1 MIRDFSDRAKQDLM
15 NMVAQVENE
24 KLCDFTDW
32 VGDCWYSFEEWIG
45 LLNLKEDLSN
55 VNEYH
60 KKVIDKNNT
69 TLNELEAIF
78 SKVYAV
84 EAEYHSGFCSI
95 ISACNSFNKILQT
108 LIEIISPENGS
119 FSPEEMNALLPE
131 RFTEYQEYLSKYGEL
146 RVKKLLEHYKSM
158 DVVSNDDKDEFI
170 RVYEIYNPEK
180 KKKLDNLLSK
190 LTEEQIREVKY
201 ILYTADEPYRSIYLN
216 ELESYTIGN
225 VSGSD
230 TGVFR
235 PFDNT
240 INVDMIKEP
249 TNPRG
254 PYTTF
259 FHESGHALDYN
270 FYNDGNFYS
279 LTYRNSEG
287 QSLMDVIY
295 EDVRNDI
302 RKTIARYTKDKNTQ
316 EDLLNY
322 IMGAGSIDVNKLSK
336 KEKQLLQ
343 YIQAYYKKDM
353 HGAQNESCSDVYG
366 GVTNNI
372 ISGEYGHWSDSYW
385 YDRKGNPTGSQATEL
400 WAEYYSYCMTDN
412 EEALENLREHFPN
425 AAKFLDEMAE
435 SMASK
440 RG

>member
-119 FSPEEMNALLPE
+119 FSPEEMNALLPK

-170 RVYEIYNPEK
+170 RIYEIYNPEK

-279 LTYRNSEG
+279 LTYRNL
-287 QSLMDVIY
+287 SLIH
-295 EDVRNDI
+295 I
-302 RKTIARYTKDKNTQ
+302 
-316 EDLLNY
+316 
-322 IMGAGSIDVNKLSK
+322 
-336 KEKQLLQ
+336 
-343 YIQAYYKKDM
+343 
-353 HGAQNESCSDVYG
+353 
-366 GVTNNI
+366 
-372 ISGEYGHWSDSYW
+372 
-385 YDRKGNPTGSQATEL
+385 
-400 WAEYYSYCMTDN
+400 
-412 EEALENLREHFPN
+412 
-425 AAKFLDEMAE
+425 
-435 SMASK
+435 
-440 RG
+440 

>member
-170 RVYEIYNPEK
+170 RIYEIYNPEK

-270 FYNDGNFYS
+270 FYNDGNYYS
-279 LTYRNSEG
+279 LTYRNSDG
-287 QSLMDVIY
+287 QSLQDVIF

-302 RKTIARYTKDKNTQ
+302 RQTIAKYTSDEKMQ
-316 EDLLNY
+316 ENLLNY
-322 IMGAGSIDVNKLSK
+322 LISGKNNRGDLTKTE
-336 KEKQLLQ
+336 EKILENVLK
-343 YIQAYYKKDM
+343 AYKKDITGM
-353 HGAQNESCSDVYG
+353 EKEAYSDIYG
-366 GVTNNI
+366 GATDNAIVGNYSHTQKN
-372 ISGEYGHWSDSYW
+372 YW
-385 YDRKGNPTGSQATEL
+385 YDEDGNATGAQAVEL

>member
-1 MIRDFSDRAKQDLM
+1 MIRDFSDRAKQELM
-15 NMVAQVENE
+15 NIVAQVENE

-119 FSPEEMNALLPE
+119 FSPEKMSALLPK
-131 RFTEYQEYLSKYGEL
+131 RFTEYQQYLSKYGEL

-158 DVVSNDDKDEFI
+158 DIVSSDDKDEFI
-170 RVYEIYNPEK
+170 KIYEIYNPEK

-190 LTEEQIREVKY
+190 LTEEQVREVKY

-230 TGVFR
+230 TGFFR

-240 INVDMIKEP
+240 INVDMIAEP

-279 LTYRNSEG
+279 LTYRNAEG
-287 QSLMDVIY
+287 KSLQDVIF

-302 RKTIARYTKDKNTQ
+302 RQTIAKYTSDEKIQ
-316 EDLLNY
+316 ENLLNY
-322 IMGAGSIDVNKLSK
+322 LISGKNNRGALTK
-336 KEKQLLQ
+336 KEEKILENVLK
-343 YIQAYYKKDM
+343 AYKKDIAGM
-353 HGAQNESCSDVYG
+353 EKEAYSDIYG
-366 GVTNNI
+366 GVTDNAIVGNYI
-372 ISGEYGHWSDSYW
+372 HTKENYW
-385 YDRKGNPTGSQATEL
+385 YDENGNATGAQVKEL
-400 WAEYYSYCMTDN
+400 WAEYYSYCMTGN

-425 AAKFLDEMAE
+425 AAEFLDEMAE
-435 SMASK
+435 SMA
-440 RG
+440 

>member
-1 MIRDFSDRAKQDLM
+1 MIRDFSDRAKQELM

-119 FSPEEMNALLPE
+119 FSPEKMSALLPK
-131 RFTEYQEYLSKYGEL
+131 RFTEYQQYLSKYGEL
-146 RVKKLLEHYKSM
+146 RVKKLLEHYKSI
-158 DVVSNDDKDEFI
+158 DVVSSDDKDEFI
-170 RVYEIYNPEK
+170 KIYEIYNPEK

-230 TGVFR
+230 TGFFR

-240 INVDMIKEP
+240 INVDMIAEP
-249 TNPRG
+249 TKPRG

-287 QSLMDVIY
+287 KSLQDVIF

-302 RKTIARYTKDKNTQ
+302 RQTIAKYTSDEKMQ
-316 EDLLNY
+316 ENLLNY
-322 IMGAGSIDVNKLSK
+322 LISDKNNLGDLTKTE
-336 KEKQLLQ
+336 EKILENVLK
-343 YIQAYYKKDM
+343 AYKKDITGM
-353 HGAQNESCSDVYG
+353 EKEAYSDIYG
-366 GVTNNI
+366 GVTDNAIVGNY
-372 ISGEYGHWSDSYW
+372 SHTRENYW
-385 YDRKGNPTGSQATEL
+385 YDENGNATGAQAVEL
-400 WAEYYSYCMTDN
+400 WAEYYSYCMTGN
-412 EEALENLREHFPN
+412 EEAMENLREHFPN
-425 AAKFLDEMAE
+425 AAKFLDKMAE

>member
-1 MIRDFSDRAKQDLM
+1 MIRDFSDRTKQELM
-15 NMVAQVENE
+15 TLVAQVESE
-24 KLCDFTDW
+24 KLCDLTDW
-32 VGDCWYSFEEWIG
+32 IGDRWYDFEEWIG
-45 LLNLKEDLSN
+45 ILHLKDDLSN

-69 TLNELEAIF
+69 TLAQLEGIFNKVYSVESEYHKELKNIIASCRGF
-78 SKVYAV
+78 SKLLTALNDVMAKGALVQEGY
-84 EAEYHSGFCSI
+84 
-95 ISACNSFNKILQT
+95 
-108 LIEIISPENGS
+108 
-119 FSPEEMNALLPE
+119 ALLIP
-131 RFTEYQEYLSKYGEL
+131 RYITEYFSLYHVYVDWEERLE
-146 RVKKLLEHYKSM
+146 KLLEKYRSQ
-158 DVVSNDDKDEFI
+158 DTVTDEDKDEFI
-170 RVYEIYNPEK
+170 RIYEIYNVET
-180 KKKLDNLLSK
+180 KKKLDNLLLK

-201 ILYTADEPYRSIYLN
+201 IIYTAEEPYRSIYLK

-230 TGVFR
+230 TGFFR
-235 PFDNT
+235 SSDNT
-240 INVDMIKEP
+240 INVDMIAEP
-249 TNPRG
+249 MNPRG

-322 IMGAGSIDVNKLSK
+322 IMGAGSIDVNTLSEQ
-336 KEKQLLQ
+336 EKQLLQ

-385 YDRKGNPTGSQATEL
+385 YDSSGNPTGSQAKEL
-400 WAEYYSYCMTDN
+400 WAEYYSYCMTGN

>member
-1 MIRDFSDRAKQDLM
+1 MIRDFSDRAKQELM
-15 NMVAQVENE
+15 TLVAQVESE

-32 VGDCWYSFEEWIG
+32 IGDRWYDFEEWIG
-45 LLNLKEDLSN
+45 ILHLKDDLSN

-60 KKVIDKNNT
+60 KKVIDKNNI
-69 TLNELEAIF
+69 TLAQLEGIF
-78 SKVYAV
+78 NKVYSV
-84 EAEYHSGFCSI
+84 ESEYHKELTNI
-95 ISACNSFNKILQT
+95 IASCRGFNKL
-108 LIEIISPENGS
+108 L
-119 FSPEEMNALLPE
+119 NALNDVMAKGALVQE
-131 RFTEYQEYLSKYGEL
+131 RYVSLIPRYITEYFSLYHIYIDWEERLEN
-146 RVKKLLEHYKSM
+146 LLEKYRSQGTIT
-158 DVVSNDDKDEFI
+158 DQDKDEFI
-170 RVYEIYNPEK
+170 RIYEIYNVET

-230 TGVFR
+230 TGFFR

-240 INVDMIKEP
+240 INVDIIAEP

-295 EDVRNDI
+295 EDVRNDV

-322 IMGAGSIDVNKLSK
+322 IMGAGSIDVNTLSE

-353 HGAQNESCSDVYG
+353 YGAQNESCSDVYG

-372 ISGEYGHWSDSYW
+372 ISGQYGHWSDTYW
-385 YDRKGNPTGSQATEL
+385 YDSKGNPTGSQAKEL
-400 WAEYYSYCMTDN
+400 WAEYYSYCMTGN

-435 SMASK
+435 SMA
-440 RG
+440 

>member
-1 MIRDFSDRAKQDLM
+1 MIRDFSDRAKQELM
-15 NMVAQVENE
+15 TLVAQVESE

-32 VGDCWYSFEEWIG
+32 IGDRWYDFEEWIG
-45 LLNLKEDLSN
+45 ILHLKDDLSN
-55 VNEYH
+55 INEYH

-69 TLNELEAIF
+69 TLAQLEGIF
-78 SKVYAV
+78 NKVYSV
-84 EAEYHSGFCSI
+84 ESEYHKELTNI
-95 ISACNSFNKILQT
+95 IASCRGFNKL
-108 LIEIISPENGS
+108 LIA
-119 FSPEEMNALLPE
+119 MNDVMAKGALVQEGYALLIP
-131 RFTEYQEYLSKYGEL
+131 RYITEYFSLYHVYIDWEERLE
-146 RVKKLLEHYKSM
+146 KLLEKYRSQ
-158 DVVSNDDKDEFI
+158 DTVTDEDKDEFI
-170 RVYEIYNPEK
+170 RIYEIYNVET

-190 LTEEQIREVKY
+190 LTEEQIRQVKY
-201 ILYTADEPYRSIYLN
+201 IIYTAEEPYRSIYLN
-216 ELESYTIGN
+216 ELESYTLGN

-230 TGVFR
+230 TGFFR
-235 PFDNT
+235 SSNNT
-240 INVDMIKEP
+240 INVDMITEP

-322 IMGAGSIDVNKLSK
+322 IMGAGSIDVNTLSK

-385 YDRKGNPTGSQATEL
+385 YDRKGNPTGSQAKEL
-400 WAEYYSYCMTDN
+400 WAEYYSYCMTGN

-435 SMASK
+435 SMA
-440 RG
+440 

>member
-170 RVYEIYNPEK
+170 RIYEIYNPEK

-225 VSGSD
+225 VSGAD

-270 FYNDGNFYS
+270 FYNDGNYYS
-279 LTYRNSEG
+279 LTYGNSDG
-287 QSLMDVIY
+287 QSLQDVIF

-302 RKTIARYTKDKNTQ
+302 RQTIAKYTSDEKMQ
-316 EDLLNY
+316 ENLLNY
-322 IMGAGSIDVNKLSK
+322 LISGKNNRGDLTKTE
-336 KEKQLLQ
+336 EKILENVLK
-343 YIQAYYKKDM
+343 AYKKDITGM
-353 HGAQNESCSDVYG
+353 EKEAYSDIYG
-366 GVTNNI
+366 GATDNAIVGNYSHTQKN
-372 ISGEYGHWSDSYW
+372 YW
-385 YDRKGNPTGSQATEL
+385 YDEDGNATGAQAVEL

>member
-1 MIRDFSDRAKQDLM
+1 MIRDFSDRAKQELM
-15 NMVAQVENE
+15 TLVAQVESE

-32 VGDCWYSFEEWIG
+32 IGDRWYDFEEWIG
-45 LLNLKEDLSN
+45 ILHLKDDLSN

-69 TLNELEAIF
+69 TLAQLEGIF
-78 SKVYAV
+78 NKVYSV
-84 EAEYHSGFCSI
+84 ESEYHKELTNIIASCRGF
-95 ISACNSFNKILQT
+95 NRL
-108 LIEIISPENGS
+108 L
-119 FSPEEMNALLPE
+119 NALNDVMAKGALVQE
-131 RFTEYQEYLSKYGEL
+131 RYVSLIPRYITEYFSLYHIYIDWEERLEN
-146 RVKKLLEHYKSM
+146 LLEKYRSQGTIT
-158 DVVSNDDKDEFI
+158 DQDKDEFI
-170 RVYEIYNPEK
+170 RIYEIYNVET

-230 TGVFR
+230 TGFFR

-240 INVDMIKEP
+240 INVDMIAEP

-287 QSLMDVIY
+287 KSLMDVIY

-302 RKTIARYTKDKNTQ
+302 RKTIARYTKDNNTQ
-316 EDLLNY
+316 ENLLNY
-322 IMGAGSIDVNKLSK
+322 IMGAGSIDVNTLSE

-385 YDRKGNPTGSQATEL
+385 YDRKGNPTGSQAKEL
-400 WAEYYSYCMTDN
+400 WAEYYSYCMTGN

-425 AAKFLDEMAE
+425 AAEFLDEMAE
-435 SMASK
+435 SMA
-440 RG
+440 

>member
-1 MIRDFSDRAKQDLM
+1 MIRDFSDRAKQELM
-15 NMVAQVENE
+15 NIVAQVENE

-32 VGDCWYSFEEWIG
+32 FGDCWYSFEEWIG

-108 LIEIISPENGS
+108 LIEIISPENRS
-119 FSPEEMNALLPE
+119 FSPEKMSALLPK
-131 RFTEYQEYLSKYGEL
+131 RFTEYQQYLSKYGEL

-158 DVVSNDDKDEFI
+158 DIVSSDDKDEFI
-170 RVYEIYNPEK
+170 KIYEIYNPEK

-230 TGVFR
+230 TGFFR

-240 INVDMIKEP
+240 INVDMIAEP

-279 LTYRNSEG
+279 LTYRNAEG
-287 QSLMDVIY
+287 KSLQDVIF

-302 RKTIARYTKDKNTQ
+302 RQTIAKYTSDEKIQ
-316 EDLLNY
+316 ENLLNY
-322 IMGAGSIDVNKLSK
+322 LISGKNNRGALTK
-336 KEKQLLQ
+336 KEEKILENVLK
-343 YIQAYYKKDM
+343 AYKKDIAGM
-353 HGAQNESCSDVYG
+353 EKEAYSDIYG
-366 GVTNNI
+366 GVTDNAIVGNYI
-372 ISGEYGHWSDSYW
+372 HTKENYW
-385 YDRKGNPTGSQATEL
+385 YDENGNATGTQAKEL
-400 WAEYYSYCMTDN
+400 WAEYYSYCMTGN

-425 AAKFLDEMAE
+425 AAEFLDEMAE
-435 SMASK
+435 SMA
-440 RG
+440 

>member
-170 RVYEIYNPEK
+170 RIYEIYNPEK

-270 FYNDGNFYS
+270 FYNDGNYYS
-279 LTYRNSEG
+279 LTYRNSDG
-287 QSLMDVIY
+287 QSLQDVIF

-302 RKTIARYTKDKNTQ
+302 RQTIAKYTSDEKMQ
-316 EDLLNY
+316 ENLLNY
-322 IMGAGSIDVNKLSK
+322 LISGKNNRGDLTKTE
-336 KEKQLLQ
+336 EKILENVLK
-343 YIQAYYKKDM
+343 AYKKDITGM
-353 HGAQNESCSDVYG
+353 EKEAYSDIYG
-366 GVTNNI
+366 GATDNAIVGNYAHTQKN
-372 ISGEYGHWSDSYW
+372 YW
-385 YDRKGNPTGSQATEL
+385 YDEDGNATGAQAVEL

>member
-1 MIRDFSDRAKQDLM
+1 MIRDFSDRAKQELM

-119 FSPEEMNALLPE
+119 FSPEKMSALLPK
-131 RFTEYQEYLSKYGEL
+131 RFTEYQQYLSKYGEL
-146 RVKKLLEHYKSM
+146 RVQKLLEHYKSI
-158 DVVSNDDKDEFI
+158 DVVSSDDKDEFI
-170 RVYEIYNPEK
+170 KIYEIYNPEK
-180 KKKLDNLLSK
+180 KKKLDNLLLK

-230 TGVFR
+230 TGFFR

-240 INVDMIKEP
+240 INVDMIAEP

-287 QSLMDVIY
+287 KSLQDVIF

-302 RKTIARYTKDKNTQ
+302 RQTIAKYTSDEKMQ
-316 EDLLNY
+316 ENLLNY
-322 IMGAGSIDVNKLSK
+322 LISDKNNRGDLTKTE
-336 KEKQLLQ
+336 EKILENVLK
-343 YIQAYYKKDM
+343 AYKKDITGM
-353 HGAQNESCSDVYG
+353 EKEAYSDIYG
-366 GVTNNI
+366 GVTDNAIVGNY
-372 ISGEYGHWSDSYW
+372 SHTRENYW
-385 YDRKGNPTGSQATEL
+385 YDENGNATGAQAVEL
-400 WAEYYSYCMTDN
+400 WAEYYSYCMTGN
-412 EEALENLREHFPN
+412 EEAMENLREHFPN
-425 AAKFLDEMAE
+425 AAKFLDKMAE

>member
-69 TLNELEAIF
+69 TLDELEAIF

-170 RVYEIYNPEK
+170 RIYEIYNPEK

-270 FYNDGNFYS
+270 FYNDGNYYS
-279 LTYRNSEG
+279 LTYRNSDGE
-287 QSLMDVIY
+287 SLQDVIF

-302 RKTIARYTKDKNTQ
+302 RQTIAKYTSDEKMQ
-316 EDLLNY
+316 ENLLNY
-322 IMGAGSIDVNKLSK
+322 LISGKNNRGDLTKTE
-336 KEKQLLQ
+336 EKILENVLK
-343 YIQAYYKKDM
+343 AYKKDITGM
-353 HGAQNESCSDVYG
+353 EKEAYSDIYG
-366 GVTNNI
+366 GATDNAIVGNYAHTQKN
-372 ISGEYGHWSDSYW
+372 YW
-385 YDRKGNPTGSQATEL
+385 YDEDGNATGAQAVEL

>member
-1 MIRDFSDRAKQDLM
+1 MIRDFSDRAKQELM
-15 NMVAQVENE
+15 NIVAQVENE

-119 FSPEEMNALLPE
+119 FSPEKMSALLPK
-131 RFTEYQEYLSKYGEL
+131 RFTEYQQYLSKYGEL

-158 DVVSNDDKDEFI
+158 DIVSSDDKDEFI
-170 RVYEIYNPEK
+170 KIYEIYNPEK

-190 LTEEQIREVKY
+190 LTEEQVREVKY

-230 TGVFR
+230 TGFFR

-240 INVDMIKEP
+240 INVDMIAEP

-279 LTYRNSEG
+279 LTYRNAEG
-287 QSLMDVIY
+287 KSLQDVIF

-302 RKTIARYTKDKNTQ
+302 RQTIAKYTSDEKIQ
-316 EDLLNY
+316 ENLLNY
-322 IMGAGSIDVNKLSK
+322 LISGKNNRGALTK
-336 KEKQLLQ
+336 KEEKIFENVLK
-343 YIQAYYKKDM
+343 AYKKDIAGM
-353 HGAQNESCSDVYG
+353 EKEAYSDIYG
-366 GVTNNI
+366 GVTDNAIVGNYI
-372 ISGEYGHWSDSYW
+372 HTKENYW
-385 YDRKGNPTGSQATEL
+385 YDENGNATGAQAKEL
-400 WAEYYSYCMTDN
+400 WAEYYSYCMTGN

-425 AAKFLDEMAE
+425 AAEFLDEMAE
-435 SMASK
+435 SMA
-440 RG
+440 

>member
-170 RVYEIYNPEK
+170 RIYEIYNPEK

-302 RKTIARYTKDKNTQ
+302 RKTIAKYTSDEKMQ
-316 EDLLNY
+316 ENLLNY
-322 IMGAGSIDVNKLSK
+322 LISGKNNRGDLTKTE
-336 KEKQLLQ
+336 EKILENVLK
-343 YIQAYYKKDM
+343 AYKKDITGM
-353 HGAQNESCSDVYG
+353 EKEAYSDIYG
-366 GVTNNI
+366 GATDNAIVGNYSHTQKN
-372 ISGEYGHWSDSYW
+372 YW
-385 YDRKGNPTGSQATEL
+385 YDEDGNATGAQAVEL

>member
-1 MIRDFSDRAKQDLM
+1 MIRDFSDRAKQELM
-15 NMVAQVENE
+15 TLVAQVESE

-32 VGDCWYSFEEWIG
+32 IGDRWYDFEEWIG
-45 LLNLKEDLSN
+45 ILHLKDDLSN

-69 TLNELEAIF
+69 TLAQLEGIF
-78 SKVYAV
+78 NKVYSV
-84 EAEYHSGFCSI
+84 ESEYHKELTNIIASCRGF
-95 ISACNSFNKILQT
+95 NRL
-108 LIEIISPENGS
+108 L
-119 FSPEEMNALLPE
+119 NALNDVMAKGALVQE
-131 RFTEYQEYLSKYGEL
+131 RYVSLIHRYITEYFSLYHIYIDWEERLEN
-146 RVKKLLEHYKSM
+146 LLEKYRSQGTIT
-158 DVVSNDDKDEFI
+158 DQDKDEFI
-170 RVYEIYNPEK
+170 RIYEIYNVET

-230 TGVFR
+230 TGFFR

-240 INVDMIKEP
+240 INVDMIAEP

-295 EDVRNDI
+295 EDVRNDV

-322 IMGAGSIDVNKLSK
+322 IMGAGSIDVNTLSE

-353 HGAQNESCSDVYG
+353 YGAQNESCSDVYG

-372 ISGEYGHWSDSYW
+372 ISGQYGHWSDTYW
-385 YDRKGNPTGSQATEL
+385 YDSKGNPTGSQAKEL
-400 WAEYYSYCMTDN
+400 WAEYYSYCMTGN

-435 SMASK
+435 SMA
-440 RG
+440 

>member
-1 MIRDFSDRAKQDLM
+1 MIRDFSDRAKQELM
-15 NMVAQVENE
+15 TLVAQVESE

-32 VGDCWYSFEEWIG
+32 IGDRWYDFEEWIG
-45 LLNLKEDLSN
+45 ILHLKDDLSN

-69 TLNELEAIF
+69 TLAQLEGIF
-78 SKVYAV
+78 NKVYSV
-84 EAEYHSGFCSI
+84 ESEYHKELTNI
-95 ISACNSFNKILQT
+95 IASCRGFNKL
-108 LIEIISPENGS
+108 L
-119 FSPEEMNALLPE
+119 NALNDVMAKGALVQE
-131 RFTEYQEYLSKYGEL
+131 GYALLISRYITEYFNLYHIYIDWEERLEN
-146 RVKKLLEHYKSM
+146 LLEKYRSQGTIT
-158 DVVSNDDKDEFI
+158 DQDKDEFI
-170 RVYEIYNPEK
+170 RIYEIYNVETK
-180 KKKLDNLLSK
+180 KRLDNLLSK

-230 TGVFR
+230 TGFFR

-240 INVDMIKEP
+240 INVAMIAEP

-295 EDVRNDI
+295 EDVRNDV

-322 IMGAGSIDVNKLSK
+322 IMGAGSIDVNTLSE

-353 HGAQNESCSDVYG
+353 YGAQNESCSDVYG

-372 ISGEYGHWSDSYW
+372 ISGQYGHWSDTYW
-385 YDRKGNPTGSQATEL
+385 YDSKGNPTGSQAKEL
-400 WAEYYSYCMTDN
+400 WAEYYSYCMTGN

-435 SMASK
+435 SMA
-440 RG
+440 

>member
-1 MIRDFSDRAKQDLM
+1 MIRDFSDRAKQELM
-15 NMVAQVENE
+15 TLVAQVESE

-32 VGDCWYSFEEWIG
+32 LGDRWYDFEEWIG
-45 LLNLKEDLSN
+45 ILHLKDDLSN

-69 TLNELEAIF
+69 TLAQLEGIF
-78 SKVYAV
+78 NKVYSV
-84 EAEYHSGFCSI
+84 ESEYHKELTNI
-95 ISACNSFNKILQT
+95 IASCRGFNKLLT
-108 LIEIISPENGS
+108 ALNDVMAKAALVREGY
-119 FSPEEMNALLPE
+119 ALLIP
-131 RFTEYQEYLSKYGEL
+131 RYITEYFGLYHVYVDWEERLE
-146 RVKKLLEHYKSM
+146 KLLEKYRLQDSVT
-158 DVVSNDDKDEFI
+158 DEDKDEFI
-170 RVYEIYNPEK
+170 RIYEIYNVET

-201 ILYTADEPYRSIYLN
+201 IIYTAEEPYRSIYLK

-230 TGVFR
+230 TGFFR
-235 PFDNT
+235 SSDNT
-240 INVDMIKEP
+240 INVDMIAEP

-316 EDLLNY
+316 ENLLNY
-322 IMGAGSIDVNKLSK
+322 IMGAGSIDVNTLSE

-385 YDRKGNPTGSQATEL
+385 YDRKGNPTGSQAKEL
-400 WAEYYSYCMTDN
+400 WAEYYSYCMTGN
-412 EEALENLREHFPN
+412 EEALDNLREHFPN

-435 SMASK
+435 SMA
-440 RG
+440 

>member
-119 FSPEEMNALLPE
+119 FSPEEMNALLPK

-170 RVYEIYNPEK
+170 RIYEIYNPEK

-270 FYNDGNFYS
+270 FYNDGNYYS
-279 LTYRNSEG
+279 LTYRNSDG
-287 QSLMDVIY
+287 QSLQDVIF

-302 RKTIARYTKDKNTQ
+302 RQTIAKYTSDEKMQ
-316 EDLLNY
+316 ENLLNY
-322 IMGAGSIDVNKLSK
+322 LISGKNNRGDLTKTE
-336 KEKQLLQ
+336 EKILENVLK
-343 YIQAYYKKDM
+343 AYKKDITGM
-353 HGAQNESCSDVYG
+353 EKEAYSDIYG
-366 GVTNNI
+366 GATDNAIVGNYSHTQKN
-372 ISGEYGHWSDSYW
+372 YW
-385 YDRKGNPTGSQATEL
+385 YDEDGNATGAQAVEL

>member
-1 MIRDFSDRAKQDLM
+1 MIRDFSDRAKQELM
-15 NMVAQVENE
+15 TLVAQVESE

-32 VGDCWYSFEEWIG
+32 IGDRWYDFEEWIG
-45 LLNLKEDLSN
+45 ILHLKDDLSN

-60 KKVIDKNNT
+60 KKVIDKNNI
-69 TLNELEAIF
+69 TLAQLEGIF
-78 SKVYAV
+78 NKVYSV
-84 EAEYHSGFCSI
+84 ESEYHKELTNI
-95 ISACNSFNKILQT
+95 IASCRGFNKL
-108 LIEIISPENGS
+108 L
-119 FSPEEMNALLPE
+119 NALNDVMAKGALVQE
-131 RFTEYQEYLSKYGEL
+131 RYVSLIPRYITEYFSLYHIYIDWEERLEN
-146 RVKKLLEHYKSM
+146 LLEKYRSQGTIT
-158 DVVSNDDKDEFI
+158 DQDKDEFI
-170 RVYEIYNPEK
+170 RIYEIYNVET

-230 TGVFR
+230 TGFFR

-240 INVDMIKEP
+240 INVDMIAEP

-295 EDVRNDI
+295 EDVRNDV

-322 IMGAGSIDVNKLSK
+322 IMGAGSIDVNTLSE

-353 HGAQNESCSDVYG
+353 YGAQNESCSDVYG

-372 ISGEYGHWSDSYW
+372 ISGQYGHWSDTYW
-385 YDRKGNPTGSQATEL
+385 YDSKGNPTGSQAKEL
-400 WAEYYSYCMTDN
+400 WAEYYSYCMTGN

-435 SMASK
+435 SMA
-440 RG
+440 

>member
-170 RVYEIYNPEK
+170 RIYEIYNPEK

-201 ILYTADEPYRSIYLN
+201 ILYTADEPYRSIY
-216 ELESYTIGN
+216 
-225 VSGSD
+225 
-230 TGVFR
+230 
-235 PFDNT
+235 
-240 INVDMIKEP
+240 NVDMIKEP

-270 FYNDGNFYS
+270 FYNDGNYYS
-279 LTYRNSEG
+279 LTYRNSDG
-287 QSLMDVIY
+287 QSLQDVIF

-302 RKTIARYTKDKNTQ
+302 RQTIAKYTSDEKMQ
-316 EDLLNY
+316 ENLLNY
-322 IMGAGSIDVNKLSK
+322 LISGKNNRGDLTKTE
-336 KEKQLLQ
+336 EKILENVLK
-343 YIQAYYKKDM
+343 AYKKDITGM
-353 HGAQNESCSDVYG
+353 EKEAYSDIYG
-366 GVTNNI
+366 GATDNAIVGNYSHTQKN
-372 ISGEYGHWSDSYW
+372 YW
-385 YDRKGNPTGSQATEL
+385 YDEDGNATGAQAVEL

-425 AAKFLDEMAE
+425 AAKF
-435 SMASK
+435 
-440 RG
+440 

>member
-69 TLNELEAIF
+69 TLDELEAIF

-170 RVYEIYNPEK
+170 RIYEIYNPEK

-270 FYNDGNFYS
+270 FYNDGNYYS
-279 LTYRNSEG
+279 LTYRNSDG
-287 QSLMDVIY
+287 QSLQDVIF

-302 RKTIARYTKDKNTQ
+302 RQTIAKYTSDEKMQ
-316 EDLLNY
+316 ENLLNY
-322 IMGAGSIDVNKLSK
+322 LISGKNNRGDLTKTE
-336 KEKQLLQ
+336 EKILENVLK
-343 YIQAYYKKDM
+343 AYKKDITGM
-353 HGAQNESCSDVYG
+353 EKEAYSDIYG
-366 GVTNNI
+366 GATDNAIVGNYSHTQKN
-372 ISGEYGHWSDSYW
+372 YW
-385 YDRKGNPTGSQATEL
+385 YDEDGNATGAQAVEL

>member
-15 NMVAQVENE
+15 NMVAQMENE

-170 RVYEIYNPEK
+170 RIYEIYNPEK

-270 FYNDGNFYS
+270 FYNDGNYYS
-279 LTYRNSEG
+279 LTYRNSDG
-287 QSLMDVIY
+287 QSLQDVIF

-302 RKTIARYTKDKNTQ
+302 RQTIAKYTSDEKMQ
-316 EDLLNY
+316 ENLLNY
-322 IMGAGSIDVNKLSK
+322 LISGKNNRGDLTKTE
-336 KEKQLLQ
+336 EKILENVLK
-343 YIQAYYKKDM
+343 AYKKDITGM
-353 HGAQNESCSDVYG
+353 EKEAYSDIYG
-366 GVTNNI
+366 GATDNAIVGNYSHTQKN
-372 ISGEYGHWSDSYW
+372 YW
-385 YDRKGNPTGSQATEL
+385 YDEDGNATGAQAVEL

>member
-69 TLNELEAIF
+69 TLDELEAIF

-119 FSPEEMNALLPE
+119 FSPEEMNALLPK

-170 RVYEIYNPEK
+170 RIYEIYNPEK

-270 FYNDGNFYS
+270 FYNDGNYYS
-279 LTYRNSEG
+279 LTYRNSDG
-287 QSLMDVIY
+287 QSLQDVIF

-302 RKTIARYTKDKNTQ
+302 RQTIAKYTSDEKMQ
-316 EDLLNY
+316 ENLLNY
-322 IMGAGSIDVNKLSK
+322 LISGKNNRGDLTKTE
-336 KEKQLLQ
+336 EKILENVLK
-343 YIQAYYKKDM
+343 AYKKDITGM
-353 HGAQNESCSDVYG
+353 EKEAYSDIYG
-366 GVTNNI
+366 GATDNAIVGNYSHTQKN
-372 ISGEYGHWSDSYW
+372 YW
-385 YDRKGNPTGSQATEL
+385 YDEDGNATGAQAVEL

>member
-119 FSPEEMNALLPE
+119 FSPEEMNALLPK

-170 RVYEIYNPEK
+170 RIYEIYNPEK

-225 VSGSD
+225 VSGAD

-270 FYNDGNFYS
+270 FYNDGNYYS
-279 LTYRNSEG
+279 LTYRNSDG
-287 QSLMDVIY
+287 QSLQDVIF

-302 RKTIARYTKDKNTQ
+302 RQTIAKYTSDEKMQ
-316 EDLLNY
+316 ENLLNY
-322 IMGAGSIDVNKLSK
+322 LISGENNRGDLTKTE
-336 KEKQLLQ
+336 EKILENVLKV
-343 YIQAYYKKDM
+343 YKKDITGM
-353 HGAQNESCSDVYG
+353 EKEAYSDIYG
-366 GVTNNI
+366 GVTDNAIVGNY
-372 ISGEYGHWSDSYW
+372 SHTQEHYW
-385 YDRKGNPTGSQATEL
+385 YDENGNATGAQAVEL
-400 WAEYYSYCMTDN
+400 WAEYYSYRMTDN

>member
-1 MIRDFSDRAKQDLM
+1 M
-15 NMVAQVENE
+15 
-24 KLCDFTDW
+24 
-32 VGDCWYSFEEWIG
+32 
-45 LLNLKEDLSN
+45 
-55 VNEYH
+55 
-60 KKVIDKNNT
+60 
-69 TLNELEAIF
+69 
-78 SKVYAV
+78 
-84 EAEYHSGFCSI
+84 
-95 ISACNSFNKILQT
+95 
-108 LIEIISPENGS
+108 
-119 FSPEEMNALLPE
+119 
-131 RFTEYQEYLSKYGEL
+131 
-146 RVKKLLEHYKSM
+146 
-158 DVVSNDDKDEFI
+158 
-170 RVYEIYNPEK
+170 
-180 KKKLDNLLSK
+180 
-190 LTEEQIREVKY
+190 
-201 ILYTADEPYRSIYLN
+201 
-216 ELESYTIGN
+216 
-225 VSGSD
+225 SGSD

-322 IMGAGSIDVNKLSK
+322 IMGAGSIDVNTLSK

>member
-1 MIRDFSDRAKQDLM
+1 MIRDFSDRAKQELM
-15 NMVAQVENE
+15 TLVAQVESE

-32 VGDCWYSFEEWIG
+32 IGDRWYDFEEWIG
-45 LLNLKEDLSN
+45 ILHLKDDLSN

-69 TLNELEAIF
+69 TLAQLEGIF
-78 SKVYAV
+78 NKVYSV
-84 EAEYHSGFCSI
+84 ESEYHKELTNIIASCRGF
-95 ISACNSFNKILQT
+95 NRL
-108 LIEIISPENGS
+108 L
-119 FSPEEMNALLPE
+119 NALNDVMAKGALVQE
-131 RFTEYQEYLSKYGEL
+131 RYVSLIPRYITEYFSLYHIYIDWEERLEN
-146 RVKKLLEHYKSM
+146 LLEKYRSQGTIT
-158 DVVSNDDKDEFI
+158 DQDKDEFI
-170 RVYEIYNPEK
+170 RIYEIYNVET

-230 TGVFR
+230 TGFFR

-240 INVDMIKEP
+240 INVDMIAEP

-295 EDVRNDI
+295 EDVRNDV

-322 IMGAGSIDVNKLSK
+322 IMGAGSIDVNTLSE

-353 HGAQNESCSDVYG
+353 YGAQNESCSDVYG

-372 ISGEYGHWSDSYW
+372 ISGQYGHWSDTYW
-385 YDRKGNPTGSQATEL
+385 YDSKGNPTGSQAKEL
-400 WAEYYSYCMTDN
+400 WAEYYSYCMTGN

-435 SMASK
+435 SMA
-440 RG
+440 

>member
-170 RVYEIYNPEK
+170 RIYEIYNPEK

-225 VSGSD
+225 VSGAD

-270 FYNDGNFYS
+270 FYNDGNYYS
-279 LTYRNSEG
+279 LTYRNSDG
-287 QSLMDVIY
+287 QSLQDVIF

-302 RKTIARYTKDKNTQ
+302 RQTIAKYTSDEKMQ
-316 EDLLNY
+316 ENLLNY
-322 IMGAGSIDVNKLSK
+322 LISGKNNRGDFTKTE
-336 KEKQLLQ
+336 EKILENVLK
-343 YIQAYYKKDM
+343 AYKKDITGM
-353 HGAQNESCSDVYG
+353 EKEAYSDIYG
-366 GVTNNI
+366 GATDNAIVGNYSHTQKN
-372 ISGEYGHWSDSYW
+372 YW
-385 YDRKGNPTGSQATEL
+385 YDEDGNATGAQAVEL

>member
-1 MIRDFSDRAKQDLM
+1 MIRDFSDRAKQELM
-15 NMVAQVENE
+15 NIVAQVENE

-119 FSPEEMNALLPE
+119 FSPEKMSALLPK
-131 RFTEYQEYLSKYGEL
+131 RFTEYQQYLSKYGEL

-158 DVVSNDDKDEFI
+158 DIVSSDDKDEFI
-170 RVYEIYNPEK
+170 KIYEIYNPEK

-190 LTEEQIREVKY
+190 LTEEQVREVKY

-230 TGVFR
+230 TGFFR

-240 INVDMIKEP
+240 INVDMIAEP

-270 FYNDGNFYS
+270 FYNDGNYYS
-279 LTYRNSEG
+279 LTYRNSDG
-287 QSLMDVIY
+287 QSLQDVIF

-302 RKTIARYTKDKNTQ
+302 RQTIAKYTSDEKMQ
-316 EDLLNY
+316 ENLLNY
-322 IMGAGSIDVNKLSK
+322 LISGKNNRGDLTKTE
-336 KEKQLLQ
+336 EKILENVLK
-343 YIQAYYKKDM
+343 AYKKDITGM
-353 HGAQNESCSDVYG
+353 EKEAYSDIYG
-366 GVTNNI
+366 GATDNAIVGNYSHTQKN
-372 ISGEYGHWSDSYW
+372 YW
-385 YDRKGNPTGSQATEL
+385 YDEDGNATGAQAVEL

>member
-15 NMVAQVENE
+15 NMVAQMENE

-170 RVYEIYNPEK
+170 RIYEIYNPEK

-270 FYNDGNFYS
+270 FYNDGNYYS
-279 LTYRNSEG
+279 LTYRNSDG
-287 QSLMDVIY
+287 QSLQDVIF

-302 RKTIARYTKDKNTQ
+302 RQTIAKYTSDEKMQ
-316 EDLLNY
+316 ENLLNY
-322 IMGAGSIDVNKLSK
+322 LISGKNNRGDLTKTE
-336 KEKQLLQ
+336 EKILENVLK
-343 YIQAYYKKDM
+343 AYKKDITGM
-353 HGAQNESCSDVYG
+353 EKEAYSDIYG
-366 GVTNNI
+366 G
-372 ISGEYGHWSDSYW
+372 
-385 YDRKGNPTGSQATEL
+385 A
-400 WAEYYSYCMTDN
+400 TDN
-412 EEALENLREHFPN
+412 AIVGIIRILKKTIGMMKTEMLPELRQWN
-425 AAKFLDEMAE
+425 SGQSITATA
-435 SMASK
+435 
-440 RG
+440 